1 MKIGKDWFLPVQQA
15 FNHHLEK
22 LDISHAGHSK
32 RCMAKTSRPGPGT
45 GGVGAGVGAGDA
57 SGVVTGVPTG
67 VTGAEMEGIGDNQA
81 LAV

>member
-1 MKIGKDWFLPVQQA
+1 
-15 FNHHLEK
+15 
-22 LDISHAGHSK
+22 
-32 RCMAKTSRPGPGT
+32 MAKTSRPGPGT
-45 GGVGAGVGAGDA
+45 GGVGAGDA

>member
-1 MKIGKDWFLPVQQA
+1 
-15 FNHHLEK
+15 
-22 LDISHAGHSK
+22 
-32 RCMAKTSRPGPGT
+32 MAKTSRPGPGT